1 MTGVDRC
8 ASFNKKIFLI
18 NLLAYRFEQSVTKAA
33 LAQSPAETREG
44 GFVGGG
50 STSSGKPQTF
60 GMAAGRPAR
69 GDNGAPPSFVA
80 FVGSGPGNVLR
91 GAIILSECGQMNG
104 WSAGVERR

>member
-44 GFVGGG
+44 GFVGGAPHPAESHKLLEWQPVG
-50 STSSGKPQTF
+50 QRAATMGRRRLSSLSSGPVPEKLCR
-60 GMAAGRPAR
+60 GR
-69 GDNGAPPSFVA
+69 SFCQNA
-80 FVGSGPGNVLR
+80 DK
-91 GAIILSECGQMNG
+91 
-104 WSAGVERR
+104 